1 MSTKQMRLAAVVGG
15 ALVLSGTTG
24 CNQVGKWV
32 KDQRYSPLVPPT
44 TLLGPGTIVHALG
57 NDWKA
62 VGIVCT
68 QKASLG
74 AFTPVESASKSE
86 TLKRELKSS
95 FSLDGDYLDVI
106 KADAKFKSLREID
119 LKLEDIKVY
128 ELSWDQV
135 FDNLPNR
142 SDGCKQALQTVKQD
156 PNMKYS
162 MITSV
167 IQANVTYDV
176 KFENSGELNAEAK
189 QELLQNLAAKLGVS
203 ASDNSTSTMRG
214 AGLFWGMRDNS
225 TLAKLEA
232 STPKAPPAFAEKSV
246 EGDRLV
252 PVQFLQVQGTP
263 MAGDP

>member
-1 MSTKQMRLAAVVGG
+1 MSTKRMRLAAVAGGVLMLGG
-15 ALVLSGTTG
+15 ATG

-44 TLLGPGTIVHALG
+44 TLLGPGTIVYALD
-57 NDWKA
+57 NDWKS

-68 QKASLG
+68 QTASLG
-74 AFTPVESASKSE
+74 AIIPAESASKSE

-106 KADAKFKSLREID
+106 KADAKFKGLREID
-119 LKLEDIKVY
+119 LKLEDVRVY
-128 ELSWDQV
+128 EISWDKV
-135 FDNLPNR
+135 IDNLPNR
-142 SDGCKQALQTVKQD
+142 SEGCRRAIQTIKQD

-176 KFENSGELNAEAK
+176 KFENSGELNAEVK
-189 QELLQNLAAKLGVS
+189 QQLLENLAAKLGVS
-203 ASDNSTSTMRG
+203 VSDKGSSTMRG
-214 AGLFWGMRDNS
+214 AGLFWGMRDNAS
-225 TLAKLEA
+225 LAKLEA
-232 STPKAPPAFAEKSV
+232 GTPAPPAFAEKSV
-246 EGDRLV
+246 DEDRLV